1 MKRVNKLPMVW
12 TPASNRKAAKALSR
26 EASANSF
33 EVIARE
39 WFDKQALNGRPVT
52 QIGLSVD

>member
-1 MKRVNKLPMVW
+1 MVW
-12 TPASNRKAAKALSR
+12 TPASSRKAAKALSR